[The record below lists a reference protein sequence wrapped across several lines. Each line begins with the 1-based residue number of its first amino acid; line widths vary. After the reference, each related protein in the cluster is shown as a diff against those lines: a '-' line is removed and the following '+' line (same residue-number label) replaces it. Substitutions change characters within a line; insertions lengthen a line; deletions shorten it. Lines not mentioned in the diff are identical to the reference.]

1 MTSSRDVIDKQVD
14 DLRVKMR
21 LLQQD
26 RRAKNDLLE
35 TTKASNSE
43 EIKSL
48 REENKKLRLRVTQL
62 QKHLSMEKN
71 GSNEISDLQR
81 EALKQRT
88 EYDSLKIMS
97 KKQREQM
104 CKLKDEAKA
113 CELEA
118 IRPTQEDGPIARK
131 IRELENR

>member
-97 KKQREQM
+97 KSNESK
-104 CKLKDEAKA
+104 CA
-113 CELEA
+113 
-118 IRPTQEDGPIARK
+118 
-131 IRELENR
+131 N